1 MPKNDTPTLKAFGIL
16 EHLALADRA
25 LSLSEIATD
34 LAAPKAT
41 IHRMLASLEEGG
53 LIIRDA
59 GVKQTYTIGPR
70 LTRLSTSVLNNVGV
84 QRVRHAILKSLVA
97 DIRQTCN
104 LTMLVKSEVLYLD
117 RMEAPSPLRLD
128 LQPGTTVPAHGCAS
142 GKLFLARLPK
152 SKCDALLSQSQL
164 NALTPNTMTH
174 LPDLE
179 RELEKIRL
187 RNISIDN
194 EEFVLGI
201 TCIAVPIE
209 DDAGQCIA
217 AIAMHGQVAVTPLTQ
232 SLSFVPRL
240 QAAAKELAKTF
251 KPDFA

>member
-1 MPKNDTPTLKAFGIL
+1 MRKNDTPTLKAFGIL
-16 EHLALADRA
+16 EHLAQADRA
-25 LSLSEIATD
+25 LTLTEIAND
-34 LAAPKAT
+34 LDSPKAT
-41 IHRMLASLEEGG
+41 IHRMLASLEQGG

-59 GVKQTYTIGPR
+59 GVKHAYTIGPR
-70 LTRLSTSVLNNVGV
+70 LNRLSTTVLNHSGI

-97 DIRQTCN
+97 DIQQTCN

-142 GKLFLARLPK
+142 GKLFLARLQK
-152 SKCDALLSQSQL
+152 EKRDALLAQSQL
-164 NALTPNTMTH
+164 NALTPNTLTD
-174 LPDLE
+174 LAELE
-179 RELEKIRL
+179 RELERIQV

-209 DDAGQCIA
+209 DSNGNCIA
-217 AIAMHGQVAVTPLTQ
+217 AIAMHGQVAATPLPV
-232 SLSFVPRL
+232 SLSYVPRL
-240 QAAAKELAKTF
+240 QEAARELAKTF
-251 KPDFA
+251 IPDVE